1 MATSLTVSSS
11 SSSSSSELSDS
22 LSSIAG
28 PAGAA
33 LRGFLTGGGLG
44 KSSSSE
50 SRSDSG
56 SVDLD
61 VVADLEDLVDL
72 VAAHHS
78 EQKLNTPQAFKQVSV
93 LCVPM
98 GVE

>member
-1 MATSLTVSSS
+1 MG
-11 SSSSSSELSDS
+11 
-22 LSSIAG
+22 G

-50 SRSDSG
+50 SLSESG
-56 SVDLD
+56 SGDLD
-61 VVADLEDLVDL
+61 LVAALEDLVDL
-72 VAAHHS
+72 VDLVAVHHS
-78 EQKLNTPQAFKQVSV
+78 EWKLNSPQAFEQVSV
-93 LCVPM
+93 LCVHM